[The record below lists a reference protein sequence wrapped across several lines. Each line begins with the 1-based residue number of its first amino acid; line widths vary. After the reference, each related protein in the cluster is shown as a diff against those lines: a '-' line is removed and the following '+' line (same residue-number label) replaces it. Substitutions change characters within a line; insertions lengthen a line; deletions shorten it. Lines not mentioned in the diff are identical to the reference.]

1 MIEIQLP
8 CCDGPAVIEPGADEV
23 RCEACALVHELAAD
37 ARESRPMASLAAL
50 SIAA

>member
-8 CCDGPAVIEPGADEV
+8 CCDGLAVIEPGDVEV

-37 ARESRPMASLAAL
+37 ARESRPMAPIAALSLAA
-50 SIAA
+50 